1 MPSRPPRPT
10 QPNEPVGVAA
20 TGRITRLFVGQ
31 LYGFIRVRN
40 GREVFFHRSDLKD
53 VSTFNTLQVGDVV
66 TFELIDDRV
75 SGARAV
81 RVARSSSGGAR

>member
-1 MPSRPPRPT
+1 VPRRPQNPERPH
-10 QPNEPVGVAA
+10 EPVGPAA

-40 GREVFFHRSDLKD
+40 GREVFFHRSDLQD
-53 VSTFNTLQVGDVV
+53 VTVFNSLQVGDVV
-66 TFELIDDRV
+66 AFRLIDDPV

-81 RVARSSSGGAR
+81 GVNRTSRAR